1 MHSRY
6 NMVFFTWN
14 TNHLAVLPRFK
25 PPLPPSL
32 PSGVKLWYS
41 KYSGGTP
48 LDGRERM
55 KQQRWFYERGE
66 GDAAPRPLT
75 VRALMTV
82 SPATLAP
89 DDLVLDA
96 MRMMRERGVRHIPI
110 VKDDRL
116 AGLVTETDVLR
127 QVLHGKSMTGEE
139 RYHATL
145 DVMLPL
151 EAVMVREVDTLSPE
165 APVEQAVSL
174 FLQRK
179 IRCAPILAENGELVG
194 IVTESD
200 LMRLLQHMVD

>member
-1 MHSRY
+1 
-6 NMVFFTWN
+6 
-14 TNHLAVLPRFK
+14 
-25 PPLPPSL
+25 
-32 PSGVKLWYS
+32 
-41 KYSGGTP
+41 
-48 LDGRERM
+48 M

-66 GDAAPRPLT
+66 GDAAARPLT

-96 MRMMRERGVRHIPI
+96 MRLMRERGVRHIPI

-127 QVLHGKSMTGEE
+127 QVLHGRSMTGDE

-151 EAVMVREVDTLSPE
+151 EAVMVRDIATLPPE
-165 APVEQAVSL
+165 APVEEAVTL

-179 IRCAPILAENGELVG
+179 VRCAPILGADGKLLG
-194 IVTESD
+194 IVTEAD
-200 LMRLLQHMVD
+200 LMRLLQHMVE